1 MHVLEDLSY
10 TLEDMLE
17 PLSKKQDISPTELD
31 NIYKAVKTMNYIETI
46 KAMNEY
52 GNSNNGPYGS
62 YADGSSYG
70 RYSRYSY
77 PTSYDGRMGMDR
89 DGDGRY
95 SERGR
100 DSRGRY
106 SRDSKE
112 EMISRLERK
121 MEMANSETERQTIRD
136 MIREIEN
143 ER

>member
-52 GNSNNGPYGS
+52 GKSNNDS
-62 YADGSSYG
+62 YAGGSSYG

-77 PTSYDGRMGMDR
+77 PTSYDGRMGMDG

-100 DSRGRY
+100 NSRGRY

-121 MEMANSETERQTIRD
+121 MEMATSETERQTIRD
-136 MIREIEN
+136 MIRDIEN